1 MSHGGPVVSPY
12 VYDSGGDF
20 QGNHITITVVF
31 NDVSRALTSATVH
44 RDAGCV
50 YTKILIGIGAD
61 GTPNT
66 TTKVI
71 NVGNL
76 VGDRSFT
83 PTQMAAVGLNTIDD
97 ILSLQITAGS

>member
-1 MSHGGPVVSPY
+1 MSHGGPVTSPY

-20 QGNHITITVVF
+20 QGNHITITVTF
-31 NDVSRALTSATVH
+31 DDATRALIGAVVH

-50 YTKILIGIGAD
+50 YTKILIGLGGD

-66 TTKVI
+66 TTRVI

-97 ILSLQITAGS
+97 ILALQITAG